1 MRHKLNGR
9 KIITL
14 IVFLVILSCMIL
26 SGCSDEDWAP
36 YEEKTEEVSIKLD
49 NSICDLVQCKEELK
63 NVCNKYAKDL
73 LLVHAEYKFF
83 KDKDSQ
89 AIISMSKVY
98 ERGEVGYTK
107 LCELY
112 VDIESNTVTKIIYCD
127 GISRRVD
134 PYGPELDGIIA
145 NRADKLYDDYMKDK
159 EYMDKLHISYYY
171 NEINIGGY
179 DKTEKR
185 ILKKT
190 LGIQ

>member
-1 MRHKLNGR
+1 MNGR

-49 NSICDLVQCKEELK
+49 NSICNLVQCKEELK

-112 VDIESNTVTKIIYCD
+112 VDIESNTVTKIIYRD

-185 ILKKT
+185 IPKKT

>member
-1 MRHKLNGR
+1 MAELFMRHKLNGR

-89 AIISMSKVY
+89 AIISCLL
-98 ERGEVGYTK
+98 YTSPSPR
-107 LCELY
+107 
-112 VDIESNTVTKIIYCD
+112 D
-127 GISRRVD
+127 
-134 PYGPELDGIIA
+134 
-145 NRADKLYDDYMKDK
+145 
-159 EYMDKLHISYYY
+159 
-171 NEINIGGY
+171 
-179 DKTEKR
+179 
-185 ILKKT
+185 
-190 LGIQ
+190 